1 MNGFASFQTVTFLGI
16 PIHDLTMRDTLI
28 RLEQMIARKRFHQ
41 VATANLNFVRNASSN
56 PSLMRILR
64 RCDLVLPDGMPLV
77 WASGLLGKRLQ
88 QRVTGADLVPT
99 LAQQSAEKGWKIFL
113 LGSTEETTLRAMA
126 WMKEESPGV
135 KFTGYL
141 CPPISPIDDM
151 ANDEIVETINTSGS
165 DILLV
170 SFGNPKQEEWL
181 ARFGSRLKVSVGIG
195 IGGALGFIGGF
206 ESRAPE
212 WMQKS
217 GLEWA
222 HRLAQSPKRLAERY
236 LKDASTLIGPLPRQI
251 AAQRLQTGD
260 KKVGILLISQAQ
272 IGMIAK
278 IIGTLDASVGNDLRS
293 VVREGMD
300 KKVWV
305 FVDLQQA
312 NHISNESL
320 GLLQDAHRNLVNAGT
335 GLVLTGV
342 SSRVYRYLR
351 LCGLTGSFPMPT
363 ESLYLLQ
370 KRGLDPATEYAAFR
384 LPPVDRRR
392 RNSPPRAMNERRKN
406 PVPADIPGWTSQG
419 VEAR

>member
-1 MNGFASFQTVTFLGI
+1 
-16 PIHDLTMRDTLI
+16 
-28 RLEQMIARKRFHQ
+28 
-41 VATANLNFVRNASSN
+41 
-56 PSLMRILR
+56 
-64 RCDLVLPDGMPLV
+64 
-77 WASGLLGKRLQ
+77 
-88 QRVTGADLVPT
+88 
-99 LAQQSAEKGWKIFL
+99 
-113 LGSTEETTLRAMA
+113 
-126 WMKEESPGV
+126 
-135 KFTGYL
+135 
-141 CPPISPIDDM
+141 
-151 ANDEIVETINTSGS
+151 
-165 DILLV
+165 
-170 SFGNPKQEEWL
+170 
-181 ARFGSRLKVSVGIG
+181 
-195 IGGALGFIGGF
+195 
-206 ESRAPE
+206 
-212 WMQKS
+212 
-217 GLEWA
+217 
-222 HRLAQSPKRLAERY
+222 
-236 LKDASTLIGPLPRQI
+236 
-251 AAQRLQTGD
+251 
-260 KKVGILLISQAQ
+260 
-272 IGMIAK
+272 MIAK